1 MYLCFILETVFNGD
15 AEFEGNV
22 YDNKE
27 NVMEEPTTNG
37 DPFDMGKII
46 WIIVSEEFGKA
57 LN

>member
-37 DPFDMGKII
+37 DPFDMGKITCTY
-46 WIIVSEEFGKA
+46 G
-57 LN
+57 